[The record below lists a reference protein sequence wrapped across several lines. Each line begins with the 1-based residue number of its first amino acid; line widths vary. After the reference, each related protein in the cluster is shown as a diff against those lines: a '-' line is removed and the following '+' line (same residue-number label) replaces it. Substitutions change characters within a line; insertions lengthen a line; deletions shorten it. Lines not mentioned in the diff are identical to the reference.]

1 MWHDIF
7 IANKS
12 ALLNSLDEFQQHLN
26 EFKEIIETQ
35 NSEKLLDWL
44 ATSRHARRHFGHMLA
59 KKSTHKP
66 NSIITTDAIKDTI
79 MSQSYHIRPQNHI
92 AGTITVPGDKSI
104 SHRSIMFGS
113 LADGVTHVS
122 GFARRRCTGDLAGI
136 C

>member
-1 MWHDIF
+1 MDIFRYAAGGFRDFSRIAASHPVMWHDIF

-66 NSIITTDAIKDTI
+66 E
-79 MSQSYHIRPQNHI
+79 QRP
-92 AGTITVPGDKSI
+92 ASRMPV
-104 SHRSIMFGS
+104 
-113 LADGVTHVS
+113 LADTHYLGITGP
-122 GFARRRCTGDLAGI
+122 GFQIRLIPAP
-136 C
+136 